1 MNILLLTQY
10 YWPEPFTINSLSELL
25 VEQGQVVDVLTGKP
39 NYPEGIVYDGYSIS
53 GLQIENKGS
62 INIYRIPI
70 VPRGNKSPIKLA
82 LNYFS
87 FILSSCL
94 FAPFILRKRH
104 YDVIFV
110 YAPSPILQAI
120 PAIFLARIK
129 KCSVVLW
136 VQDLWPQSLESTG
149 YVKNVVV
156 LNIIKKVVKFIY
168 SNVTILLVQ
177 SKEFIP
183 SVVELAGNTP
193 VIYHPNSVDS
203 SFNLSPPMNELSS
216 VDGLDEGF
224 PIIFAGNI
232 GAGQGIEVIVEAAKL
247 LRAYPHIKF
256 VIFGTGSQWDW
267 LSSQAKEFG
276 LSNMY
281 LPGRF
286 PMDRMAGFMQKAS
299 ALLVTLADKP
309 NFNLT
314 VPNKLQAYMSIGKP
328 ILASINGAG
337 ARLVNESRSG
347 LVSDAGNAITLS
359 ENILAIFNMTAQ
371 ERLQMGENALQYY
384 DENFDGKKL
393 VKKLITHFNDAAT
406 IRKDIR

>member
-1 MNILLLTQY
+1 
-10 YWPEPFTINSLSELL
+10 
-25 VEQGQVVDVLTGKP
+25 
-39 NYPEGIVYDGYSIS
+39 
-53 GLQIENKGS
+53 
-62 INIYRIPI
+62 
-70 VPRGNKSPIKLA
+70 
-82 LNYFS
+82 
-87 FILSSCL
+87 
-94 FAPFILRKRH
+94 
-104 YDVIFV
+104 VIFV